1 MSFAHPWM
9 LLGTLAALIPL
20 LVHLFDRR
28 RPRPHP
34 FGPMAF
40 VLRSQKRT
48 ASRLKLK
55 RLLLYT
61 LRTLILL
68 ALPLALAMPEFRREA
83 NAAAVVK
90 GPAATAIVLDA
101 SLSMRWSDGT
111 SLFEHARDEARDA
124 LADLRPEEPATVLV
138 CTHAP
143 EAPVAPAFDRARM
156 RQLLDEAQPTYA
168 AADLSRCL
176 DLAARA
182 LEDSPLEGK
191 RLVVVSDLT
200 AGSLRLESPAPT
212 VKGPAGTPVRPEVV
226 LRDAARGLEA
236 LPNHALVDLKV
247 EPALQAGPRAF
258 QFTFTVK
265 NFSERPLK
273 DLEAAVR
280 VGDTTLG
287 KGFVDVPANG
297 TAQKMLTVRF
307 AQGGTIIG
315 EGVLTPDGL
324 AEDDRRA
331 FVLAVPR
338 PLKALVVN
346 GAPNA
351 TRFRDEAF
359 FVEAALSA
367 PGSPVQAAVRDA
379 SAAWREDLSQY
390 DLLFLL
396 NVPAPDETVAS
407 VLDTFVRNGGGLF
420 VSMGDHV
427 DPDAYNARLGALLP
441 RRLRLVRTSVERED
455 PAAEERAAKL
465 TQIST
470 EHPLFAP
477 FTGRAEEGLTGAH
490 FYRYM
495 LLEAEGAAKDAPE
508 GANQVLAAYQDGAPA
523 VAVARRGKGRVALF
537 TSTVDRDWTDFPIRT
552 SFLPLLQRFAAYL
565 TGSLEEREEQRVRV
579 GESLTLR
586 PEGTQSITGVK
597 TPQGQDVPVKPQ
609 PDGSVLVGPVEQPGT
624 FSVLGADNKPVPSL
638 AFAATLDPAESDL
651 SRLPQDALAA
661 HFGEETVKAASADAE
676 RPPVPLWTWLIT
688 AAALAFFLEGTLL
701 RK

>member
-1 MSFAHPWM
+1 MTFAHPWM
-9 LLGTLAALIPL
+9 LLGALAALIPL

-34 FGPMAF
+34 FGPLAF

-55 RLLLYT
+55 RLLLYA

-68 ALPLALAMPEFRREA
+68 ALPVALARPEWKQDA
-83 NAAAVVK
+83 QAAAVVK

-111 SLFEHARDEARDA
+111 SLFERGRDEARDA

-138 CTHAP
+138 CTGSAQP
-143 EAPVAPAFDRARM
+143 PGPPAFDRSKL
-156 RQLLDEAQPTYA
+156 RQAIDEAQPTYA

-182 LEDSPLEGK
+182 LEESPIAGK

-200 AGSLRLESPAPT
+200 AGSMRLEAPTPT
-212 VKGPAGTPVRPEVV
+212 VKGPTGEAIRPEVV
-226 LRDAARGLEA
+226 LRDAANGKDS

-258 QFTFTVK
+258 VFTFTVK
-265 NFSERPLK
+265 NFSEAPLK

-280 VGDTTLG
+280 TGDTTLG
-287 KGFVDVPANG
+287 KGFVDVPAHG
-297 TAQKMLTVRF
+297 TAQKSLTVRF
-307 AQGGTIIG
+307 QQGGTVSG
-315 EGVLTPDGL
+315 YGTLTPDGL

-346 GAPNA
+346 GAPHA
-351 TRFRDEAF
+351 TRYRDEAF
-359 FVEAALSA
+359 FMEAALSA

-379 SAAWREDLSQY
+379 EAGWREEFGNY
-390 DLLFLL
+390 DVVYLL
-396 NVPAPDETVAS
+396 NVPAPDETAAAK
-407 VLDTFVRNGGGLF
+407 LRTFVENGGGLF

-427 DPDAYNARLGALLP
+427 DPEAYNTRIGALLP
-441 RRLRLVRTSVERED
+441 RNLRLVRTSVNRDD
-455 PAAEERAAKL
+455 PDADDKAAKL
-465 TQIST
+465 AQVRVET
-470 EHPLFAP
+470 PLFAP
-477 FTGRAEEGLTGAH
+477 FTGQAEEGLVGAR

-495 LLEAEGAAKDAPE
+495 LLEADGSGAAQ
-508 GANQVLAAYQDGAPA
+508 GASQVLATYEDGAPA

-537 TSTVDRDWTDFPIRT
+537 TSTVDRDWSDFAIRT
-552 SFLPLLQRFAAYL
+552 SFLPLMQRFAAYL
-565 TGSLEEREEQRVRV
+565 AGSLEEREEQRVRV
-579 GESLTLR
+579 GETLSLR
-586 PEGTQSITGVK
+586 PEGAAQAVSAVK
-597 TPQGQDVPVKPQ
+597 GPDGTEVPAKAQ
-609 PDGSVLVGPVEQPGT
+609 PDGTVLVGPVEQPGT
-624 FSVLGADNKPVPSL
+624 FSVLGADGKPVPAL

-651 SRLPQDALAA
+651 SRLPQDALSA
-661 HFGEETVKAASADAE
+661 HFGEETVKASSADAE
-676 RPPVPLWTWLIT
+676 RPPVPLWTWLIV
-688 AAALAFFLEGTLL
+688 AAAFAFFLEGTLL

>member
-1 MSFAHPWM
+1 MTFAHPWM
-9 LLGTLAALIPL
+9 LLGALAALIPV

-55 RLLLYT
+55 RLLLYA

-68 ALPLALAMPEFRREA
+68 ALPIALAMPEFRRDE

-101 SLSMRWSDGT
+101 SLSMRWSDGK
-111 SLFEHARDEARDA
+111 SLFERAREEARDA

-138 CTHAP
+138 CTDAP
-143 EAPVAPAFDRARM
+143 DAPVAPAFDRARL
-156 RQLLDEAQPTYA
+156 RQLIDEAAPTYA

-182 LEDSPLEGK
+182 LEDSPIAGK

-212 VKGPAGTPVRPEVV
+212 VKGPTGEPVRPEVV
-226 LRDAARGLEA
+226 LRDAAEGLDA

-265 NFSERPLK
+265 NFSETPLK

-297 TAQKMLTVRF
+297 TAQKTLTVRF
-307 AQGGTIIG
+307 TQGGTIVG
-315 EGVLTPDGL
+315 EGTLTPDGL

-346 GAPNA
+346 GSPNA
-351 TRFRDEAF
+351 TRYRDEAF

-367 PGSPVQAAVRDA
+367 PGSPVQAAVRDT

-390 DLLFLL
+390 DLVFLL
-396 NVPAPDETVAS
+396 NVSAPEETEAAALTS
-407 VLDTFVRNGGGLF
+407 FVRNGGGLF
-420 VSMGDHV
+420 ISMGDHV

-441 RRLRLVRTSVERED
+441 RRMRLVRTSVERDD
-455 PAAEERAAKL
+455 PAADDQAAKL
-465 TQIST
+465 AQVTT

-495 LLEAEGAAKDAPE
+495 LLEAEGGSDAQE
-508 GANQVLAAYQDGAPA
+508 GTNQVLAAYQDGAPS
-523 VAVARRGKGRVALF
+523 VAVARRGRGRVALF

-552 SFLPLLQRFAAYL
+552 SFLPLMQRFAAYL

-579 GESLTLR
+579 GETLSLR
-586 PEGTQSITGVK
+586 PEGNQTISAVK
-597 TPQGQDVPVKPQ
+597 SPEGQDVPVKPQ
-609 PDGSVLVGPVEQPGT
+609 PDGAVVVGPVHEPGT

-638 AFAATLDPAESDL
+638 AFASTLDPSESDL
-651 SRLPQDALAA
+651 SRLPQDTLSA
-661 HFGEETVKAASADAE
+661 HFGEETVKASTSDAE
-676 RPPVPLWTWLIT
+676 RPPVPLWTWLIA

>member
-1 MSFAHPWM
+1 VTFLHPWM
-9 LLGTLAALIPL
+9 LLGALGALIPL

-34 FGPMAF
+34 FGPLAF

-55 RLLLYT
+55 RLLLYV

-68 ALPLALAMPEFRREA
+68 AMPVALARPEWKRDAE
-83 NAAAVVK
+83 AAAVVK

-111 SLFEHARDEARDA
+111 PLFERGRDEARDA

-138 CTHAP
+138 CTSSPLPPAAP
-143 EAPVAPAFDRARM
+143 GFDRSKL
-156 RQLLDEAQPTYA
+156 RQMIDEAQPTFA

-176 DLAARA
+176 DLAARS
-182 LEDSPLEGK
+182 LEESPMAGK

-200 AGSLRLESPAPT
+200 AGSMRLESPAPT
-212 VKGPAGTPVRPEVV
+212 VKGPTGEAVRPEVV
-226 LRDAARGLEA
+226 LRDAARGKDV

-265 NFSERPLK
+265 NFGEAPLK

-280 VGDTTLG
+280 SGDTVLG

-297 TAQKMLTVRF
+297 TAQKSLTVRF
-307 AQGGTIIG
+307 NQGGTVVG
-315 EGVLTPDGL
+315 QGTLTADGL

-351 TRFRDEAF
+351 TRYRDEAF
-359 FVEAALSA
+359 FMEAALSA
-367 PGSPVQAAVRDA
+367 PGSPVQVAVRDA
-379 SAAWREDLSQY
+379 EAGWREDLANY
-390 DLLFLL
+390 DLVYLL
-396 NVPAPDETVAS
+396 NAPAPDEAGAAK
-407 VLDTFVRNGGGLF
+407 LRAFVENGGGLF
-420 VSMGDHV
+420 ISMGDHV
-427 DPDAYNARLGALLP
+427 DPEAYNTRLGGLLP
-441 RRLRLVRTSVERED
+441 RSLRLVRTSVERDD
-455 PAAEERAAKL
+455 PDADDKAAKL
-465 TQIST
+465 AQVKV

-477 FTGRAEEGLTGAH
+477 FTGRAEEGLVGAR

-495 LLEAEGAAKDAPE
+495 LLESDGGGGAPQ
-508 GANQVLAAYQDGAPA
+508 GASQVLATYSDGAPA

-537 TSTVDRDWTDFPIRT
+537 TSTVDRDWSDFPIRT
-552 SFLPLLQRFAAYL
+552 SFLPLMQRFAAYL
-565 TGSLEEREEQRVRV
+565 AGSLEEREEQRVRV
-579 GESLTLR
+579 GETLALR
-586 PEGTQSITGVK
+586 PEGNQTVTAVK
-597 TPQGQDVPVKPQ
+597 APDGAEVPHKAQ
-609 PDGSVLVGPVEQPGT
+609 PDGTVLVGPVEQPGN
-624 FSVLGADNKPVPSL
+624 FSVLGGDGKPVSAL

-651 SRLPQDALAA
+651 SRLPQDALSA
-661 HFGEETVKAASADAE
+661 HFGEETVKASSSDAE
-676 RPPVPLWTWLIT
+676 RPPVPLWTWLIV
-688 AAALAFFLEGTLL
+688 AAAFAFFFEGTLL

>member
-1 MSFAHPWM
+1 MTFLHPWM
-9 LLGTLAALIPL
+9 LLGALGALIPL

-34 FGPMAF
+34 FGPLAF

-55 RLLLYT
+55 RLLLYV

-68 ALPLALAMPEFRREA
+68 ALPVALARPEWKRDAE
-83 NAAAVVK
+83 AAAVVK

-111 SLFEHARDEARDA
+111 PLFERGRDEARDA

-138 CTHAP
+138 CTSSPLPPAAP
-143 EAPVAPAFDRARM
+143 GFDRSKL
-156 RQLLDEAQPTYA
+156 RQMIDEAQPTFA

-176 DLAARA
+176 DLAARS
-182 LEDSPLEGK
+182 LEESPMAGK

-200 AGSLRLESPAPT
+200 AGSMRLESPAPT
-212 VKGPAGTPVRPEVV
+212 VKGPTGEAVRPEVV
-226 LRDAARGLEA
+226 LRDAARGKDV

-265 NFSERPLK
+265 NFGEAPLK

-280 VGDTTLG
+280 SGDTVLG

-297 TAQKMLTVRF
+297 TAQKSLTVRF
-307 AQGGTIIG
+307 NQGGTVVG
-315 EGVLTPDGL
+315 QGTLTADGL

-351 TRFRDEAF
+351 TRYRDEAF
-359 FVEAALSA
+359 FMEAALSA
-367 PGSPVQAAVRDA
+367 PGSPVQVAVRDA
-379 SAAWREDLSQY
+379 EAGWREDLANY
-390 DLLFLL
+390 DLVYLL
-396 NVPAPDETVAS
+396 NAPAPDEAGAAK
-407 VLDTFVRNGGGLF
+407 LRAFVENGGGLF
-420 VSMGDHV
+420 ISMGDHV
-427 DPDAYNARLGALLP
+427 DPEAYNTRLGGLLP
-441 RRLRLVRTSVERED
+441 RSLRLVRTSVERDD
-455 PAAEERAAKL
+455 PDADDKAAKL
-465 TQIST
+465 AQVKV

-477 FTGRAEEGLTGAH
+477 FTGRAEEGLVGAR

-495 LLEAEGAAKDAPE
+495 LLESDGGGGAPQ
-508 GANQVLAAYQDGAPA
+508 GASQVLATYSDGAPA

-537 TSTVDRDWTDFPIRT
+537 TSTVDRDWSDFPIRT
-552 SFLPLLQRFAAYL
+552 SFLPLMQRFAAYL
-565 TGSLEEREEQRVRV
+565 AGSLEEREEQRVRV
-579 GESLTLR
+579 GETLALR
-586 PEGTQSITGVK
+586 PEGNQTVTAVK
-597 TPQGQDVPVKPQ
+597 APDGAEVPHKAQ
-609 PDGSVLVGPVEQPGT
+609 PDGTVLVGPVEQPGN
-624 FSVLGADNKPVPSL
+624 FSVLGGDGKPVSAL

-651 SRLPQDALAA
+651 SRLPQDALSA
-661 HFGEETVKAASADAE
+661 HFGEETVKASSSDAE
-676 RPPVPLWTWLIT
+676 RPPVPLWTWLIV
-688 AAALAFFLEGTLL
+688 AAAFAFFFEGTLL

>member
-1 MSFAHPWM
+1 MTFAHPWM

-34 FGPMAF
+34 FGPLAF

-55 RLLLYT
+55 RLLLYA

-68 ALPLALAMPEFRREA
+68 ALPLALAMPEFKREA
-83 NAAAVVK
+83 DAAVVVK
-90 GPAATAIVLDA
+90 GPAATVIVLDA

-111 SLFEHARDEARDA
+111 SLFERGRDEARDA
-124 LADLRPEEPATVLV
+124 LADLRPEEPAAVLV
-138 CTHAP
+138 CTHSP
-143 EAPVAPAFDRARM
+143 EASGAPAFDRARL
-156 RQLLDEAQPTYA
+156 RQLIDEAQPTYA
-168 AADLSRCL
+168 TADLSRCL
-176 DLAARA
+176 DLAARS
-182 LEDSPLEGK
+182 LEESPLAGK

-200 AGSLRLESPAPT
+200 AGSLRLESPTPT
-212 VKGPAGTPVRPEVV
+212 VKGPTGESVRPEVV
-226 LRDAARGLEA
+226 LRDAGRDE

-247 EPALQAGPRAF
+247 EPALQAGPRSF

-265 NFSERPLK
+265 NHGEAPLK
-273 DLEAAVR
+273 DLELGVR

-297 TAQKMLTVRF
+297 TAQKALTVRF
-307 AQGGTIIG
+307 TQGGTLSG
-315 EGVLTPDGL
+315 EGTLTPDGL

-338 PLKALVVN
+338 SLKALVVN

-351 TRFRDEAF
+351 TRYRDEAF

-367 PGSPVQAAVRDA
+367 PGSPVQAVVRDA
-379 SAAWREDLSQY
+379 EAGWREDLTQY
-390 DLLFLL
+390 ELVFLL
-396 NVPAPDETVAS
+396 NVTAPGEEEAGR
-407 VLDTFVRNGGGLF
+407 LRTFVENGGGLF

-427 DPDAYNARLGALLP
+427 DPDAYNTRLGTLLP
-441 RRLRLVRTSVERED
+441 RPLRLVRTSVERDDPSAED
-455 PAAEERAAKL
+455 KAAKL
-465 TQIST
+465 AQVTT

-495 LLEAEGAAKDAPE
+495 LLEAEGGGAAAPE
-508 GANQVLAAYQDGAPA
+508 GTNQVLAAYQDGAPA
-523 VAVARRGKGRVALF
+523 VAVARRGRGRVALF

-552 SFLPLLQRFAAYL
+552 SFLPLMQRFAAYL

-579 GESLTLR
+579 GETLALR
-586 PEGTQSITGVK
+586 PEANQTVSAVK
-597 TPQGQDVPVKPQ
+597 APGGKDVPFKPQ
-609 PDGSVLVGPVEQPGT
+609 PDGTVVVGPVEQPGT
-624 FSVLGADNKPVPSL
+624 FSVLGADNKPLPAL
-638 AFAATLDPAESDL
+638 TFAATLDPAESDL
-651 SRLPQDALAA
+651 SRIPQDTLAA
-661 HFGEETVKAASADAE
+661 HFGEETVKASSNDAE
-676 RPPVPLWTWLIT
+676 RPPVPLWTWLIV

>member
-1 MSFAHPWM
+1 MTFAHPWM
-9 LLGTLAALIPL
+9 LLGALAALIPL

-34 FGPMAF
+34 FGPLAF

-55 RLLLYT
+55 RLLLYA

-68 ALPLALAMPEFRREA
+68 ALPVALARPELKRDVA
-83 NAAAVVK
+83 AAAVAK

-111 SLFEHARDEARDA
+111 SLFEHGREEARDA

-138 CTHAP
+138 CTGSPLPPAAP
-143 EAPVAPAFDRARM
+143 GFDRSKL
-156 RQLLDEAQPTYA
+156 RQVIDEARPTYA

-182 LEDSPLEGK
+182 LEENPMAGK

-200 AGSLRLESPAPT
+200 AGSMRLESPPPT
-212 VKGPAGTPVRPEVV
+212 VKGPTGEVVRPEVV
-226 LRDAARGLEA
+226 LRDAANGKDS

-265 NFSERPLK
+265 NFGDKPLK

-280 VGDTTLG
+280 SGDTTLG

-297 TAQKMLTVRF
+297 TAQKSLTVRF
-307 AQGGTIIG
+307 QQGGTVTG
-315 EGVLTPDGL
+315 YGTLTPDGL

-331 FVLAVPR
+331 FVLTVPR
-338 PLKALVVN
+338 PLKALLVN

-351 TRFRDEAF
+351 TRYRDEAF
-359 FVEAALSA
+359 FMEAALSA
-367 PGSPVQAAVRDA
+367 PGSPVQVAMRDA
-379 SAAWREDLSQY
+379 EAGWREDLANY
-390 DLLFLL
+390 DLVYLL
-396 NVPAPDETVAS
+396 NAPAPDEAGAAK
-407 VLDTFVRNGGGLF
+407 LRAFVENGGGLF
-420 VSMGDHV
+420 ISMGDHV
-427 DPDAYNARLGALLP
+427 DPEAYNTRLGALLP
-441 RRLRLVRTSVERED
+441 RNLRLVRTSVERDD
-455 PAAEERAAKL
+455 PDADDKAAKL
-465 TQIST
+465 AQVKV

-477 FTGRAEEGLTGAH
+477 FTGRAEEGLVGAR

-495 LLEAEGAAKDAPE
+495 LLEADGSGTPQGAS
-508 GANQVLAAYQDGAPA
+508 QVLATYEDGAPA

-537 TSTVDRDWTDFPIRT
+537 TSTVDRDWSDFPIRT
-552 SFLPLLQRFAAYL
+552 SFLPLMQRFAAYL
-565 TGSLEEREEQRVRV
+565 AGSLEEREEQKVRV
-579 GESLTLR
+579 GETLALR
-586 PEGTQSITGVK
+586 PEGSQTVSAVK
-597 TPQGQDVPVKPQ
+597 APDGAEVPHKPQ
-609 PDGSVLVGPVEQPGT
+609 PDGTVLVGPVEQPGT
-624 FSVLGADNKPVPSL
+624 FSVLGGDGKPVSAL

-651 SRLPQDALAA
+651 SRLPQDALSA
-661 HFGEETVKAASADAE
+661 HFGEETVKASSSDSE
-676 RPPVPLWTWLIT
+676 RPPVPLWTWLIV
-688 AAALAFFLEGTLL
+688 AAALAFFFEGTLL